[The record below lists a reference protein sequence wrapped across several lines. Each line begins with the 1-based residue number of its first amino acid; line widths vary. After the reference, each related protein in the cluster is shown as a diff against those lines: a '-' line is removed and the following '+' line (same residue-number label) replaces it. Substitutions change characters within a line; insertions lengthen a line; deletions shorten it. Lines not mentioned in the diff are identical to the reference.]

1 MLNARTCAL
10 EGLCA
15 SAALMVTQYKIG
27 VCPLVAAELN
37 IVDCDISALFLG
49 GGKSIIHGV
58 LRVKMPEEQD
68 IGR

>member
-1 MLNARTCAL
+1 
-10 EGLCA
+10 
-15 SAALMVTQYKIG
+15 
-27 VCPLVAAELN
+27 VCPFGAVELN
-37 IVDCDISALFLG
+37 IVDCDISALFLE

>member
-1 MLNARTCAL
+1 MFFR
-10 EGLCA
+10 G
-15 SAALMVTQYKIG
+15 G
-27 VCPLVAAELN
+27 ELK
-37 IVDCDISALFLG
+37 IVDYENSALFLE

>member
-1 MLNARTCAL
+1 MIQRTD
-10 EGLCA
+10 EQRGD
-15 SAALMVTQYKIG
+15 TKKQKHEIG
-27 VCPLVAAELN
+27 VYPFGTAEQK
-37 IVDCDISALFLG
+37 IADCDISALFLG